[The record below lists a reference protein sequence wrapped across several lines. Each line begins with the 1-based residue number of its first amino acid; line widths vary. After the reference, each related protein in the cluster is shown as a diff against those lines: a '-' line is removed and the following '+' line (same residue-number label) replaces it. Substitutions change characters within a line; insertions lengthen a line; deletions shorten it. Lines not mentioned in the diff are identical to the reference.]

1 MQYRL
6 KPLALAVTAAM
17 PLFVHA
23 ADQDSDVIV
32 VTAPAI
38 KSPTTVELNPKNAI
52 QPLPVNDGASFLKA
66 IPGMSVVRKGGTDGD
81 PTFRGMAGSR
91 LNILIDG
98 EQIYGGCPSRMDPPT
113 AYVFP
118 ETYDKVTLIKGPQSV
133 LYGSGGSAGTVMF
146 ERKPSYFAE
155 PGIKGNA
162 SVTAG
167 SFGRLDT
174 VLDATAGNAL
184 GYVRMTGSDARSE
197 DYEDG
202 DGNKVHAK
210 YQRSSMGAAIGW
222 TPDADTLLE
231 ISAISSKA
239 KAAYADRTMD
249 GSKFDRENLSVKFEK
264 RHISDVVE
272 KVEASTY
279 YNYVDHVMD
288 NYSLRPYTDAPNKY
302 SVMNPD
308 RETVGARLATTLR
321 PFENTQLRVGLE
333 SQANKHTGRM
343 TTGIYTQ
350 AEANS
355 GKARTED
362 ANFNTNSVF
371 AEATQYL
378 SETNRIIG
386 GYRVDEWKAK
396 DTRVLGAGMGQSQT
410 GGTERAETLRSGFA
424 RFEHDYG
431 VGSTAYI
438 GFGHTERAPDYWES
452 VRAQTTT
459 LNSAFQTTAPEKTN
473 QLDVGSTWKSGALS
487 GFVSA
492 YYGKVQDF
500 ILLQRITAMTN
511 SARNI
516 DATIWGAES
525 GVNYQHTATIKSGA
539 SVAYSR
545 GSNETDGS
553 PLAQMSPLELR
564 LTANYDNK
572 TWSAGALVR
581 AVSKQTQVAVNQG
594 TIVGN
599 DIGETG
605 GFATLALHAT
615 YRVKKDITLA
625 AGVDNVF
632 NRTYA
637 EHISRGGS
645 ALTGYT
651 QTTRVNEPGQV
662 VWLRGQI
669 TF

>member
-6 KPLALAVTAAM
+6 KPLVLAVATAM
-17 PLFVHA
+17 PVFVQA
-23 ADQDSDVIV
+23 ADQESDVIV

-38 KSPTTVELNPKNAI
+38 KSPTIVELNPKNAI

-146 ERKPSYFAE
+146 ERKPIYFAE

-162 SVTAG
+162 IVTAG

-231 ISAISSKA
+231 VSAISSKA
-239 KAAYADRTMD
+239 KAAYADRAMD
-249 GSKFDRENLSVKFEK
+249 GAKFDRENLSIKFEK
-264 RHISDVVE
+264 LHISSLIE
-272 KVEASTY
+272 KIEASTY

-288 NYSLRPYTDAPNKY
+288 NYSLRTYSGAVGGY

-321 PFENTQLRVGLE
+321 PLEATQLHVGLE
-333 SQANKHTGRM
+333 SQANKHTSRM
-343 TTGIYTQ
+343 TTGTYAQ

-355 GKARTED
+355 DKVRTED
-362 ANFNTNSVF
+362 ANFNTNSLF

-378 SETNRIIG
+378 SDANRVIG
-386 GYRVDEWKAK
+386 GYRVDAWKAK
-396 DTRVLGAGMGQSQT
+396 DTRTTASSNT
-410 GGTERAETLRSGFA
+410 GGTERTETLRSGFA

-431 VGSTAYI
+431 LGSTAYI
-438 GFGHTERAPDYWES
+438 GFGQTERAPDYWES
-452 VRAQTTT
+452 VRAQTAT

-473 QLDVGSTWKSGALS
+473 QLDVGSTWKSGAFS

-500 ILLQRITAMTN
+500 ILLQRKTATTN
-511 SARNI
+511 SARNV

-581 AVSKQTQVAVNQG
+581 AVTKQTQVAVDQG

-605 GFATLALHAT
+605 GFTTLALHAA

-632 NRTYA
+632 NRAYA

-669 TF
+669 AF